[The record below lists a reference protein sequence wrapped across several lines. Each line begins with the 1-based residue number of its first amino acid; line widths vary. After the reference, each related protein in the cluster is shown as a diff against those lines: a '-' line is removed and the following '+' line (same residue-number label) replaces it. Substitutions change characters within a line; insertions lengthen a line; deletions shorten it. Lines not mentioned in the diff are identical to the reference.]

1 MDGLVWFGGR
11 RYGYYEHEHTDHR
24 IGEGVGDRS
33 RRRESVK
40 ILDRFGFGLDFLVL
54 LVLESKV

>member
-1 MDGLVWFGGR
+1 MAWYGLVGVVTAITSTSIP
-11 RYGYYEHEHTDHR
+11 YR